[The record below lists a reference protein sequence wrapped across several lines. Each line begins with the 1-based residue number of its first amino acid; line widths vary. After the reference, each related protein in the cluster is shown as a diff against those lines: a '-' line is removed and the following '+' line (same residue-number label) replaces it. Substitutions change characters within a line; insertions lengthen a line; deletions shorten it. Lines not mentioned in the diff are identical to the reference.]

1 MLKVLVFYTLMLCCM
16 ASLAQNSVQSVVA
29 DSSISR
35 QGMIISKE
43 KSRITLSWYSSDSLI
58 GGFYSIERKTN
69 EKDFEV
75 VGVIRMDSAFG
86 KYDWVDEAATIG
98 RNAYRVYAVNTTGE
112 RNLIATGLAVV
123 QGDEAIRFYP
133 NPVDN
138 VLIIRTGFAVDA
150 MILDAQGTVRIP
162 AFKVNGLYTLNVSAL
177 EPGIYFLRF
186 INKITNLVTQ
196 ERLVKK

>member
-1 MLKVLVFYTLMLCCM
+1 M
-16 ASLAQNSVQSVVA
+16 ASLAQNSVQSVIA

-35 QGMIISKE
+35 QGMVITKE
-43 KSRITLSWYSSDSLI
+43 KTRITLSWNSTDSI
-58 GGFYSIERKTN
+58 AGGFYSIERKSN

-75 VGVIRMDSAFG
+75 VGVIRHDSAFAR
-86 KYDWVDEAATIG
+86 YDWIDEAAVIG
-98 RNAYRVYAVNTTGE
+98 RNAYKVYAVNSAGE
-112 RNLIATGLAVV
+112 RTLIATGLAVI

-150 MILDAQGTVRIP
+150 MILDAQGSVRIP
-162 AFKVNGLYTLNVSAL
+162 VFKVNGLYTLNVSAL

-186 INKITNLVTQ
+186 INKVTNLVTQ

>member
-1 MLKVLVFYTLMLCCM
+1 M
-16 ASLAQNSVQSVVA
+16 ASLAQNSMQSIIA

-35 QGMIISKE
+35 QGMVISKE
-43 KSRITLSWYSSDSLI
+43 KTRVTLSWKSTDSLV
-58 GGFYSIERKTN
+58 GGFYSIERKSN

-75 VGVIRMDSAFG
+75 VGVIRHDSAFARYG
-86 KYDWVDEAATIG
+86 WVDEAAIPG
-98 RNAYRVYAVNTTGE
+98 RNAYKIFAVNPEGE
-112 RNLIATGLAVV
+112 RNLVASGLAVV
-123 QGDEAIRFYP
+123 QGNEAIRFYP

-138 VLIIRTGFAVDA
+138 VLIIRTGFAVEA
-150 MILDAQGTVRIP
+150 MILDAQGLVRIP